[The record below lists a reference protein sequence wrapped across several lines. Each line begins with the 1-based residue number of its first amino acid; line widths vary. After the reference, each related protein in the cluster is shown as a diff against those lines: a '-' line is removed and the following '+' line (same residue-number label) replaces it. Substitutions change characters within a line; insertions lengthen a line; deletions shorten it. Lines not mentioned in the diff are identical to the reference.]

1 MQDCPFG
8 IAKKSKK
15 YLTFLHDWF
24 IMMVVRLHGLW
35 RLTMVKNLITLIEE
49 NMATFSKG
57 QKRIAN
63 FILEHYDKAA
73 YMTASKM
80 GAIVGVSESTV
91 VRFANELGFEGYPE
105 MQRSLQELIR
115 MKLTSV
121 QRVEVTNSLI
131 GDGDVLEKILVS
143 DAERIRRTLED
154 IDREAFDAAVDAIV
168 KAEKIYIIGVRSSSS
183 LAGFLNFN
191 FRMIFD
197 NVKFVQTT
205 SGSEMF
211 EQIMSI
217 SDKDVLI
224 AISFPRYSKRI
235 VNAVEYAHN
244 AGADVVSLT
253 DSKQSP
259 IAAVADQLL
268 LARSDLV
275 SFVDSLVAPLSIIN
289 AIIVAVSRRKMDD
302 IRVRFEKLE
311 KIWDEYEVYD
321 KTQN

>member
-1 MQDCPFG
+1 M
-8 IAKKSKK
+8 K
-15 YLTFLHDWF
+15 
-24 IMMVVRLHGLW
+24 R
-35 RLTMVKNLITLIEE
+35 NLIAMIEE
-49 NMATFSKG
+49 GMPTFSKG

-63 FILEHYDKAA
+63 YILEHYDKAA
-73 YMTASKM
+73 YMTASKL
-80 GAIVGVSESTV
+80 GTLVGVSESTV
-91 VRFANELGFEGYPE
+91 VRFAIELGFEGYPE
-105 MQRSLQELIR
+105 MQKSLQELIR

-131 GDGDVLEKILVS
+131 GEGDVLEKILMS
-143 DAERIRRTLED
+143 DAEKIRRTLEEV
-154 IDREAFDAAVDAIV
+154 DREAFEAAVDKIV
-168 KAEKIYIIGVRSSSS
+168 AAERIYIIGVRSSSS

-217 SDKDVLI
+217 NEKDVMI

-244 AGADVVSLT
+244 AGADVISLT
-253 DSKQSP
+253 DSHQSP

-289 AIIVAVSRRKMDD
+289 AIIVAVSRKKMDD
-302 IRVRFEKLE
+302 IRVRFDKLE

-321 KTQN
+321 KAHE